1 MTWLAI
7 FYLSCAAVFLEAV
20 VRAPVLA
27 WHD

>member
-1 MTWLAI
+1 MEWVAI